1 MAKKIKQ
8 QFFFKMLSVTKEKIN
23 DSKKMRFF
31 SSVTDNIFK
40 INTTKNNQITKK
52 QVIKKFCDYRNFVKK
67 NKYVSDGQGN
77 RKFTYLTFYVNKI
90 LKNKIVNIILCYFK
104 NEQI

>member
-8 QFFFKMLSVTKEKIN
+8 QFFFEMLSVTKEKNN
-23 DSKKMRFF
+23 DSKKLRFF

-52 QVIKKFCDYRNFVKK
+52 QVIKKFCDYRNFIKK
-67 NKYVSDGQGN
+67 TSMFQMAKAIEN
-77 RKFTYLTFYVNKI
+77 LHI
-90 LKNKIVNIILCYFK
+90 
-104 NEQI
+104 